1 MQNAGPLLA
10 VADLSVAFAT
20 EAGSVLAVDR
30 LSFAVAPG
38 ELLALVGES
47 GCGKS
52 VTALA
57 VMGLL
62 DRRISTIG
70 GRVVLEGHNLL
81 SLSPAD
87 LAARR
92 GRRMAMVF
100 QEPMSSL
107 NPVMSIGRQI
117 AEPLRRHL
125 GLSASAARERTVEL
139 LDVVRIPDPRRR
151 IDDYPH
157 QLSGGMRQRVMIAM
171 ALAAEPRLL
180 IADEPTT
187 ALDVTVQ
194 AQILDLIQDLRERL
208 GLAVLLIT
216 HDLGV
221 VAETADR
228 VIVMYAGRKAEEAGV
243 HALFARPSHPY
254 TLGLLRSMPPARRR
268 RGLRVERLAEIPG
281 AVPRLQGSI
290 AGCTFAARCAYA
302 EARCT
307 VETPPLVEI
316 DPGHGSA
323 CWATARLDETV
334 DA

>member
-1 MQNAGPLLA
+1 MNAAGSLLD
-10 VADLSVAFAT
+10 VAALSVAFAT
-20 EAGSVLAVDR
+20 EAGSVRAVDR
-30 LSFAVAPG
+30 LSFTVAPG

-62 DRRISTIG
+62 DRRIASVG
-70 GRVVLEGHNLL
+70 GSIALDGVDLL
-81 SLSPAD
+81 TLPPNE

-107 NPVMSIGRQI
+107 NPVMTIGRQI
-117 AEPLRRHL
+117 VEPLRRHL
-125 GLSASAARERTVEL
+125 GLDARAARERAVDL
-139 LDVVRIPDPRRR
+139 LDLVRIPDPRRR
-151 IDDYPH
+151 VDDYPH

-194 AQILDLIQDLRERL
+194 AQILDLIQDLRQRL

-243 HALFARPSHPY
+243 QALFARPSHPY

-281 AVPRLQGSI
+281 AVPRLQGSV
-290 AGCTFAARCAYA
+290 AGCTFAARCTYA

-307 VETPPLVEI
+307 TESPLLVEI

-323 CWATARLDETV
+323 CWATARLHEPV